1 MKRISMNFNTNLLA
15 TIDKHAKD
23 KGLNRTQLITFVL
36 LAYFE
41 KLGKKEDD

>member
-1 MKRISMNFNTNLLA
+1 MKRISMNFNSSFLA

-36 LAYFE
+36 LTYFE
-41 KLGKKEDD
+41 RLGKKEDD